1 MTRDA
6 AMPAFAGTSRLRS
19 LVRAIDNRYLVPVLV
34 TTILLIGDL
43 SFGMLESYTGTAVA
57 IVTALATEVVLGRLV
72 FGRWPHLASAYI
84 TGISV
89 GMLVRT
95 PVVWP
100 FIVGSVLSVLSKYVL
115 RVQDRHLWNPSNFGL
130 CALLLLAPATVAVL
144 SIQWGN
150 QLWPVLIIWILG
162 GVTLWRLG
170 RLHISVTYV
179 ASFLILAI
187 VRSWLTGTPWL
198 SNIAPITGPMYQLF
212 VFFMIT
218 DPRTTVRRRWA
229 QDVVAVAVAIVEM
242 LLRLASVVYAPL
254 YALFI
259 VGPPALLVEL
269 WWDSRAPAHTAR
281 KSQAVGEASGTHASG
296 HSRTA

>member
-1 MTRDA
+1 MIRDA
-6 AMPAFAGTSRLRS
+6 AAPTYTDPSPIRRL
-19 LVRAIDNRYLVPVLV
+19 VIAIDNRYLVPVLV
-34 TTILLIGDL
+34 TVILLIGDF
-43 SFGMLESYTGTAVA
+43 SFGMLESYTGTALA
-57 IVTALATEVVLGRLV
+57 IITALATEVVLGRAV
-72 FGRWPHLASAYI
+72 YGRWPHLASAYI

-100 FIVGSVLSVLSKYVL
+100 FVVGSVLSVLSKYVL
-115 RVQDRHLWNPSNFGL
+115 RVKERHLWNPSNFGL

-150 QLWPVLIIWILG
+150 EPWPVVVIWILG
-162 GVTLWRLG
+162 GVSLWRLR
-170 RLHISVTYV
+170 RLHISATYV
-179 ASFLILAI
+179 ASFLVLA
-187 VRSWLTGTPWL
+187 VARSWLTGTPWL
-198 SNIAPITGPMYQLF
+198 TNIAPITGPMYQLF

-229 QDVVAVAVAIVEM
+229 QDAVAVAVAVVEM
-242 LLRLASVVYAPL
+242 LLRLASVIYAPL

-269 WWDSRAPAHTAR
+269 WWDSRAPSHTPR
-281 KSQAVGEASGTHASG
+281 KSQAVGRCLSAS
-296 HSRTA
+296 R